1 MSDSKNN
8 EEIDLF
14 DLFRMVKNGFNSIG
28 NAFLRL
34 IQFLL
39 KYSIVL
45 ISIIIVGL
53 IVGYFWNQQTK
64 TYYQIEAL
72 VAASDEGSSYLY
84 KKIDE
89 VNFALSTKNKS
100 WQKELETE
108 AISSLSLQI
117 TPVYIT
123 QLLGYE
129 EKSFLQ
135 YLDETNLLDE
145 KAKTELIQN
154 KVSVH
159 RVTLKYSSEQNGEEL
174 FQKVFKK
181 LRENAYFT
189 KVYAEKSAYLE
200 QQVVDNKKFIA
211 SLDELIATYS
221 QKNES
226 ATTGVIVNGANF
238 DFDGLISQ
246 RSELQR
252 ETRDLISEK
261 IKHEEFLK
269 VIDLG
274 SSKPVHKK
282 PFLQKNKM
290 LVAPILLLIGFSILY
305 VLIVVL
311 KKARALK
318 E

>member
-14 DLFRMVKNGFNSIG
+14 DLFRMIKNGFYSVG

-34 IQFLL
+34 IQFFL

-45 ISIIIVGL
+45 ISVIIVGL

-89 VNFALSTKNKS
+89 VNFALSTENKS

-108 AISSLSLQI
+108 DISSLSLKLE
-117 TPVYIT
+117 PVFIT
-123 QLLGYE
+123 QLLDNE

-159 RVTLKYSSEQNGEEL
+159 RVTLNYSSEQNGEEL
-174 FQKVFKK
+174 FQNVFKK
-181 LRENAYFT
+181 LRDNAYFT

-200 QQVVDNKKFIA
+200 QQVIDNKAFIS
-211 SLDELIATYS
+211 SLDALIANYS

-226 ATTGVIVNGANF
+226 TTTGVIVNGANF
-238 DFDGLISQ
+238 DFEGLISQ
-246 RSELQR
+246 RSELQE

-274 SSKPVHKK
+274 SSKPLNKR

-290 LVAPILLLIGFSILY
+290 FVAPILLLIILSMIY

>member
-14 DLFRMVKNGFNSIG
+14 DLFKMIKDGFISIG
-28 NAFLRL
+28 NSFLRL
-34 IQFLL
+34 INFFLRN
-39 KYSIVL
+39 SIFL
-45 ISIIIVGL
+45 ISIVIIGL

-64 TYYQIEAL
+64 THYQVEAL

-84 KKIDE
+84 KKIEE
-89 VNFALSTKNKS
+89 VNFALSTESKS
-100 WQKELETE
+100 WQKDLGTE
-108 AISSLSLQI
+108 DISSLSLGVK
-117 TPVYIT
+117 PVYIT
-123 QLLGYE
+123 QLLDYE

-159 RVTLKYSSEQNGEEL
+159 RVKFKYPSEQDGEEL
-174 FQKVFKK
+174 LQKVFKK

-200 QQVVDNKKFIA
+200 QQVIDNKEFIA
-211 SLDELIATYS
+211 SLDRLIANYA

-226 ATTGVIVNGANF
+226 TATGVIVNGANF
-238 DFDGLISQ
+238 DFEGLISQ
-246 RSELQR
+246 RSELQK

-261 IKHEEFLK
+261 IQHEEFLK

-274 SSKPVHKK
+274 SSKPLDEKS
-282 PFLQKNKM
+282 FLQKNKM
-290 LVAPILLLIGFSILY
+290 FVTPILFLACFFILY
-305 VLIVVL
+305 FLINVL
-311 KKARALK
+311 KKARTVK
-318 E
+318 Q